1 MFRKIVQLREIFLLM
16 MTKIILLLLIFGS
29 ISARLS
35 SLSSSKEI
43 FHEAAQSY
51 KQNPANC
58 GYKEQL
64 TYVKQ
69 SVKNQK
75 ETKKT
80 QETWFNPPY
89 NKTVKANI
97 GKVFS
102 V

>member
-58 GYKEQL
+58 RYKEQL

-75 ETKKT
+75 ETKKRKKHGLIHPIT
-80 QETWFNPPY
+80 
-89 NKTVKANI
+89 KL
-97 GKVFS
+97 
-102 V
+102 

>member
-1 MFRKIVQLREIFLLM
+1 MTHKVYIYDIFRKIVQLREIFLLM

-35 SLSSSKEI
+35 LLSSSKEM

-51 KQNPANC
+51 EQNPASC

-69 SVKNQK
+69 SMKNQNETKTAK
-75 ETKKT
+75 ET
-80 QETWFNPPY
+80 
-89 NKTVKANI
+89 
-97 GKVFS
+97 
-102 V
+102 

>member
-75 ETKKT
+75 ETKKRKKHGLIHPIT
-80 QETWFNPPY
+80 
-89 NKTVKANI
+89 KL
-97 GKVFS
+97 
-102 V
+102 

>member
-64 TYVKQ
+64 IYVKQ

-75 ETKKT
+75 ETKKRKKHGLIHPIT
-80 QETWFNPPY
+80 
-89 NKTVKANI
+89 KL
-97 GKVFS
+97 
-102 V
+102 